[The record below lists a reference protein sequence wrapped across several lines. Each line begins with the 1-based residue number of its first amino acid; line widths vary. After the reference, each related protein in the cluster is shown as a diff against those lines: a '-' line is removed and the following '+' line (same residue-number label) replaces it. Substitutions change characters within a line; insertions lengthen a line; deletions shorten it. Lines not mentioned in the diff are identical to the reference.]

1 MLEMKGRS
9 GGKGSQGLVG
19 GFGGDGGAPGRVRV
33 AEGGVRVGPRVTH
46 RRRRSPR
53 LPVGQGSGFCGLPP
67 PAPLRTPPPAA
78 GRAAAQ
84 AHRAPVGP
92 QRPDRRGFTP
102 RPRRKRRP
110 AFHLPPPAAASGCP
124 RGARAEPCLTHAR
137 PVPLA
142 WYPRP
147 SPCAGAAILAG
158 VGSARAGALGPSGV
172 PAFWTFRPPSSTTMQ
187 MFFSPG
193 EKGGRRRWRDALCFH
208 DNCVGGVRGA
218 GVVRKPGCRL
228 LIVAP
233 ARGATRGV

>member
-1 MLEMKGRS
+1 MGTESGR
-9 GGKGSQGLVG
+9 GSLT
-19 GFGGDGGAPGRVRV
+19 GAAAAPACPSVKAR
-33 AEGGVRVGPRVTH
+33 A
-46 RRRRSPR
+46 SAA
-53 LPVGQGSGFCGLPP
+53 SLPP
-67 PAPLRTPPPAA
+67 LLSVLPLRTPPPAA

-92 QRPDRRGFTP
+92 QRPDRRGFAP

-158 VGSARAGALGPSGV
+158 VGSDQGGSAGPER
-172 PAFWTFRPPSSTTMQ
+172 RPRLLDFPPTQ
-187 MFFSPG
+187 LNNYANVFFSRR
-193 EKGGRRRWRDALCFH
+193 KGRETALE
-208 DNCVGGVRGA
+208 
-218 GVVRKPGCRL
+218 GCSL
-228 LIVAP
+228 FP
-233 ARGATRGV
+233 